1 VANTITEV
9 LPKILAQGL
18 MALRQNA
25 VMPQLVNRS
34 YSDEAAQKG
43 NVINVPIPSALSV
56 RSITPGVTQA
66 TNVDFSPTA
75 ALVTLDYWK
84 ESVFQFSD
92 SDYVSVMNGTASMQA
107 SEAIK
112 ALGNDVDAYIA
123 GKHIGLF
130 GVVGTAGTTPFNGS
144 ISAAASARNLL
155 NKQLAPMTDRRAV
168 IDPDAENNLLQV
180 SNIIQFDQRGDQGG
194 IISGSIGTKL
204 GLDWYMD
211 QNLASISYTP
221 GTAWLTGWV
230 FDGSNA
236 AGVSTAAVVFTNSG
250 TVKIGDVFSLT
261 AGGLGYVV
269 TAATTAV
276 TSTTMNL
283 SFYPPLR
290 SAVATAA
297 SLVIGAGAT
306 AYQVNLAF
314 HRDCFAW
321 ASRPLGDIAGLGNS
335 MLAASDPVSGIALRL
350 EASRQYR
357 QMTLAYDILGGSNVV
372 RRELGVKIKG

>member
-1 VANTITEV
+1 
-9 LPKILAQGL
+9 
-18 MALRQNA
+18 
-25 VMPQLVNRS
+25 
-34 YSDEAAQKG
+34 
-43 NVINVPIPSALSV
+43 
-56 RSITPGVTQA
+56 
-66 TNVDFSPTA
+66 
-75 ALVTLDYWK
+75 
-84 ESVFQFSD
+84 
-92 SDYVSVMNGTASMQA
+92 
-107 SEAIK
+107 
-112 ALGNDVDAYIA
+112 
-123 GKHIGLF
+123 
-130 GVVGTAGTTPFNGS
+130 
-144 ISAAASARNLL
+144 
-155 NKQLAPMTDRRAV
+155 
-168 IDPDAENNLLQV
+168 
-180 SNIIQFDQRGDQGG
+180 
-194 IISGSIGTKL
+194 
-204 GLDWYMD
+204 MD

>member
-1 VANTITEV
+1 
-9 LPKILAQGL
+9 